1 MGRMRDIAVGNPMRV
16 TGLVLL
22 LLASMSA
29 CRQEDPLSV
38 ADKINPQA
46 MPTMT
51 THNVM
56 TIISDSGVPQYR
68 MVCPVWY
75 VYDNVDTPLWILP
88 QGPYLEKF
96 DPQYNI
102 VFTVAADSA
111 VNNRLTQRWHLYGN
125 VEFNESPELL
135 ILTPQLVWDQR
146 EQKVYSDSFIHIEQP
161 DKVIEGY
168 GFVGYTNSRG
178 TLESYELRRPTAVL
192 PYSKDKFPGA
202 GGGGTM
208 PATLPDGVDPSMLA
222 DPQVS
227 ATLSARQ
234 GQQDL

>member
-1 MGRMRDIAVGNPMRV
+1 MAHGRHTTKAPRSMIYTAVALMLFSFA
-16 TGLVLL
+16 T
-22 LLASMSA
+22 A
-29 CRQEDPLSV
+29 CRHEDPLSV
-38 ADKINPQA
+38 ADKINPTA

-75 VYDNVDTPLWILP
+75 VYDNIDTPLWILP

-111 VNNRLTQRWHLYGN
+111 VNNRLTQCWHLYGN
-125 VEFNESPELL
+125 VEFNESPDLL

-146 EQKVYSDSFIHIEQP
+146 QQKISSDSFIHIEQP
-161 DKVIEGY
+161 DKIIEGY
-168 GFVGYTNSRG
+168 GFVGYTNSRDRK
-178 TLESYELRRPTAVL
+178 SV
-192 PYSKDKFPGA
+192 
-202 GGGGTM
+202 
-208 PATLPDGVDPSMLA
+208 V
-222 DPQVS
+222 
-227 ATLSARQ
+227 
-234 GQQDL
+234 

>member
-1 MGRMRDIAVGNPMRV
+1 MGMAYRNVFTMRISAVLM
-16 TGLVLL
+16 LL
-22 LLASMSA
+22 SLIVAA
-29 CRQEDPLSV
+29 CRHEDPLGV
-38 ADKINPQA
+38 AGQINPKN

-68 MVCPVWY
+68 LVCPVWY

-102 VFTVAADSA
+102 VFSVAADSA
-111 VNNRLTQRWHLYGN
+111 VNNRLTQRWYLYGD
-125 VEFNESPELL
+125 VEFNQMPELL

-146 EQKVYSDSFIHIEQP
+146 EQKIYSDSFIHIEQP

-178 TLESYELRRPTAVL
+178 TLQSYELRKPTAVL
-192 PYSKDKFPGA
+192 PYNRDKFSGI
-202 GGGGTM
+202 GSVV
-208 PATLPDGVDPSMLA
+208 PAPVSLAPDGDAPAPEV
-222 DPQVS
+222 
-227 ATLSARQ
+227 Q
-234 GQQDL
+234 GDN